1 MQRPRPRPAA
11 WQTPWELWHRWCD
24 ERADRRIQAAFD
36 EWLCDLIAEALTAE
50 GRELID
56 TVREG
61 FRKRDE
67 RIATLEGKLDTLLA
81 IVGGAKSADVVPLPG
96 SKQHG

>member
-1 MQRPRPRPAA
+1 VHAAATPAA
-11 WQTPWELWHRWCD
+11 GGEADPWQPWHRWCD

-50 GRELID
+50 GNGLLDI
-56 TVREG
+56 VREG

-67 RIATLEGKLDTLLA
+67 RIAALEGQVSVLL
-81 IVGGAKSADVVPLPG
+81 GLLQAKGSARHRG
-96 SKQHG
+96 T